1 MTQKR
6 IFLLLFLKRIVCKK
20 KMTAT
25 KHKSQTAILLENG
38 YSPKFNTEKKF
49 LFFCSYLL
57 FLLQQL
63 QASSTFQLSIPP
75 SYFQI
80 LSTLCTFRNTA
91 FRYRPRSYKAFISS
105 LNDCIFLFTAL
116 TAIPSFPLAQNDD
129 VRTVFWSQQ
138 TCQKRVQSSPPP
150 SLVLYRW
157 STYFH
162 SGNPSTLIPTLLIFH
177 MFFQVNWT
185 AL

>member
-1 MTQKR
+1 MYGIHRMTQKR
-6 IFLLLFLKRIVCKK
+6 IFLLLFLKRIVCKKK

-38 YSPKFNTEKKF
+38 YSLKFNTEKKF

-63 QASSTFQLSIPP
+63 QASTTFQLSIPP

-80 LSTLCTFRNTA
+80 LSTLCTFRDTA

-116 TAIPSFPLAQNDD
+116 TAIPSFPLAQNYN

-150 SLVLYRW
+150 SLVHYR
-157 STYFH
+157 
-162 SGNPSTLIPTLLIFH
+162 
-177 MFFQVNWT
+177 
-185 AL
+185 